1 MSSRGL
7 GVRIGIGE
15 HVRIPNPQSSS
26 ESVSLHPLSFGTP
39 LAGAP
44 GRPCT
49 WCFPFSG
56 APERRRSPVGWP
68 SSPGPPGAPPP
79 QRAHSG
85 RGSGGGC
92 DWPVARVCPKYQA
105 RCRESRCTCVLENK
119 KSSRLAVCRRPPVAG
134 ITVTHPTPTRAHGG
148 HPLPPPPPPS
158 PIHQGCWEAVLGTVG
173 PKSPEDLV

>member
-1 MSSRGL
+1 MHL
-7 GVRIGIGE
+7 
-15 HVRIPNPQSSS
+15 
-26 ESVSLHPLSFGTP
+26 LSFGTP
-39 LAGAP
+39 FAVAR

-68 SSPGPPGAPPP
+68 SSPGPPEGPPTPPREHIQAREAEEDVTGLWLGCAPNI
-79 QRAHSG
+79 RRDVVSHA
-85 RGSGGGC
+85 
-92 DWPVARVCPKYQA
+92 ARVSLRTKVLEA
-105 RCRESRCTCVLENK
+105 RCLPP
-119 KSSRLAVCRRPPVAG
+119 PPVAG
-134 ITVTHPTPTRAHGG
+134 ITVTHPTPTPTRAHGG